1 MLGMLRLKEAFT
13 GLSEMLSFRQ
23 SYEIIEATKIE
34 KKPKTIMDNDA
45 KRIEIEMKPWP
56 LRLIL
61 CLKGRG
67 EKGREIKSF
76 PLFG

>member
-23 SYEIIEATKIE
+23 SNEIIEGTKIE

-45 KRIEIEMKPWP
+45 KRIEVETKPWP

-61 CLKGRG
+61 WFE
-67 EKGREIKSF
+67 EKRRERKRN
-76 PLFG
+76 

>member
-23 SYEIIEATKIE
+23 SNEIIEATKIE

-61 CLKGRG
+61 WFEGKR
-67 EKGREIKSF
+67 RERKRN
-76 PLFG
+76 

>member
-13 GLSEMLSFRQ
+13 GLSEMLGFRQ
-23 SYEIIEATKIE
+23 SNEIIEATKIE

-61 CLKGRG
+61 WFEGKR
-67 EKGREIKSF
+67 RERKRN
-76 PLFG
+76 

>member
-1 MLGMLRLKEAFT
+1 MLGMLRLKEVFT

-23 SYEIIEATKIE
+23 SNEITEATKIE

-61 CLKGRG
+61 WFEGKR
-67 EKGREIKSF
+67 RERKRN
-76 PLFG
+76 